1 MRCRNLFS
9 HLQTDGLSASQQTTT
24 THMTYSTGQVKPWS
38 RKEWLGRPTVEC
50 LWRQPGVSIISKSW
64 VFYKG
69 WYLRL
74 EFFIRRVNL
83 VFYKKGVVFYKK
95 LPFLIKNRWF
105 RDFLHFGRGKKSD
118 FSKCEWFYVNVIDPI
133 FLYYN
138 VFSCYMHNLLRLS
151 FKIEFFI
158 KSA

>member
-1 MRCRNLFS
+1 MYNKRFMFKLCVIIS
-9 HLQTDGLSASQQTTT
+9 QHLLPNR
-24 THMTYSTGQVKPWS
+24 THNGQNP
-38 RKEWLGRPTVEC
+38 P
-50 LWRQPGVSIISKSW
+50 PGVSIISKSW

-74 EFFIRRVNL
+74 KFFIRRVNL